1 MSIVSLML
9 PLLHMKISQA
19 ALPTGTHSRS
29 MTKGATH
36 DFQRT
41 VYEYYRRHGRSF
53 PWRQTTDPYH
63 ILVSEI
69 MLQQTQTERVII
81 YYGPFTEQFPN
92 FRTLANAKLKDVL
105 ERWQGLGYNRRAIHL
120 KKAAEEIMIR
130 YQGRLPESFDEIV
143 ILPGIGT
150 ATAGAIL
157 AFAFNK
163 PLAFIETNIRRVFIH
178 FFFQDRQDIRDR
190 EILPI
195 VKKTLDE
202 DNPRQ
207 WYHALMDYGAML
219 KKNVSNPNRRSAHY
233 TRQAPFDG
241 SDRQI
246 RGMIIRQLITR
257 HDMFEQELIDM
268 IDDDPAR
275 IKKNL
280 HRLKEEGFLILSE
293 SKVKLR

>member
-1 MSIVSLML
+1 MLRSLHEEISKVPAG
-9 PLLHMKISQA
+9 PLVVKTLTLFKKDNT
-19 ALPTGTHSRS
+19 L
-29 MTKGATH
+29 
-36 DFQRT
+36 FQNII
-41 VYEYYRRHGRSF
+41 YGHYHAHGRNF

-69 MLQQTQTERVII
+69 MLQQTQTERVIN
-81 YYGPFTEQFPN
+81 YYGPFIGQFPD

-105 ERWQGLGYNRRAIHL
+105 KHWQGLGYNRRAICL
-120 KKAAEEIMIR
+120 KKAAEEVVIR
-130 YQGRLPESFDEIV
+130 YRGKLPESFDEIV
-143 ILPGIGT
+143 TLPGIGT

-178 FFFQDRQDIRDR
+178 FFFQDRQDIRDG
-190 EILPI
+190 EILPL
-195 VKKTLDE
+195 VKKTLDG

-207 WYHALMDYGAML
+207 WYYALMDYGAML

-241 SDRQI
+241 SERQI

-280 HRLKEEGFLILSE
+280 HRLKEEGFLILSK

>member
-1 MSIVSLML
+1 
-9 PLLHMKISQA
+9 
-19 ALPTGTHSRS
+19 
-29 MTKGATH
+29 
-36 DFQRT
+36 
-41 VYEYYRRHGRSF
+41 
-53 PWRQTTDPYH
+53 
-63 ILVSEI
+63 
-69 MLQQTQTERVII
+69 MLQQTQTERVIN
-81 YYGPFTEQFPN
+81 YYGPFIEQFSN
-92 FRTLANAKLKDVL
+92 FRALANAKLKDVL

-120 KKAAEEIMIR
+120 KKAAEEVVIR
-130 YQGRLPESFDEIV
+130 YQGKLPESFDEIV
-143 ILPGIGT
+143 TLPGIGT

-178 FFFQDRQDIRDR
+178 FFFQDRQDIRDG
-190 EILPI
+190 EILPL
-195 VKKTLDE
+195 VKKTLDG

-207 WYHALMDYGAML
+207 WYYALMDYGAML

-241 SDRQI
+241 SERQI

-280 HRLKEEGFLILSE
+280 HRLEDEGFLILSE
-293 SKVKLR
+293 SKVKLRQ

>member
-1 MSIVSLML
+1 MNKSLQAL
-9 PLLHMKISQA
+9 AGPLIEKP
-19 ALPTGTHSRS
+19 PTLIQ
-29 MTKGATH
+29 K
-36 DFQRT
+36 DIILFQNT
-41 VYEYYRRHGRSF
+41 IYGHYHAYGRSF

-69 MLQQTQTERVII
+69 MLQQTQTERVIN
-81 YYGPFTEQFPN
+81 YYGPFIEQFPH

-120 KKAAEEIMIR
+120 KKAAEEVMIR
-130 YQGRLPESFDEIV
+130 YQGKLPESFDEIV
-143 ILPGIGT
+143 KLPGIGS

-178 FFFQDRQDIRDR
+178 FFFQDRQGIRDG
-190 EILPI
+190 EILPL

-207 WYHALMDYGAML
+207 WYYALMDYGAMI

-241 SDRQI
+241 SERQI

-257 HDMFEQELIDM
+257 HDMFVQELIDM
-268 IDDDPAR
+268 INDDPAR

-280 HRLKEEGFLILSE
+280 HRLKEEGFLILSK